1 MELGLGSIVNMCN
14 YFASNDCCGE
24 MMVPL
29 MENIYIDI
37 SSKD

>member
-1 MELGLGSIVNMCN
+1 MDVRAGQYCEYAQYMCN

-29 MENIYIDI
+29 MKKKNI
-37 SSKD
+37 